1 MEILTRI
8 KRLVVTKKVIF
19 TDKARTE
26 MEADQLTEDLVYE
39 AILNAPEIFKTL
51 RSHKPETGKREILYV
66 IKGLTYDGLLI
77 YTKGKF
83 KTIENQ
89 EIFYVI
95 ISSKFSTD

>member
-19 TDKARTE
+19 TNKARAE
-26 MEADQLTEDLVYE
+26 IEADQLTEDLVYE

-51 RSHKPETGKREILYV
+51 RSHKPETGKREMLYV

-89 EIFYVI
+89 EIFYVL
-95 ISSKFSTD
+95 ISSKLSTN